1 MIVFF
6 FRRNAWKIL
15 TLSIYRFLAK
25 SQWFILKSNDYNYTF
40 FKLPLREPATSWSLP
55 RSQHH
60 QLPRWEIFL
69 SYFTFSFKIVLLQGM
84 DLIMRRTSDVRRVIK
99 IKKGQFK
106 DCSRRRCL
114 RGIITRN
121 YNILASCCYEVCR
134 YVKCPVLL
142 YSRVNGNIYEIK
154 WNSGRVPIHTFL
166 KKGPANRAL
175 VKSDASGSDTSAES
189 EQVRIQGV
197 QQSFPDKLE
206 YIADME

>member
-1 MIVFF
+1 MFSKGTKRLCFF
-6 FRRNAWKIL
+6 FGKGNKRLCFFQRNAWKIL
-15 TLSIYRFLAK
+15 TLSIYRFLAI

-55 RSQHH
+55 RSQHL

-121 YNILASCCYEVCR
+121 LTSSPPAAMKSAVTLG
-134 YVKCPVLL
+134 VLCF
-142 YSRVNGNIYEIK
+142 YIQSK
-154 WNSGRVPIHTFL
+154 WKYLWN
-166 KKGPANRAL
+166 KMK
-175 VKSDASGSDTSAES
+175 
-189 EQVRIQGV
+189 
-197 QQSFPDKLE
+197 
-206 YIADME
+206 